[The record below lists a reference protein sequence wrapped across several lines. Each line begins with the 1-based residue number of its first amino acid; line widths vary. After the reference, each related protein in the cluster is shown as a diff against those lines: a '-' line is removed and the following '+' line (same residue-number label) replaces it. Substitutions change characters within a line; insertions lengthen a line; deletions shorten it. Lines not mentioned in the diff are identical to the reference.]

1 MARNKYESVQLQLP
15 IIIGKEMFFKDN
27 AIVLE
32 ERIPNAGAE

>member
-1 MARNKYESVQLQLP
+1 MARNKYESVQLHLP
-15 IIIGKEMFFKDN
+15 IIIGNGMSFKDD